1 MSEWWTYS
9 LSDFLLFSPRTYYRL
24 FELYNAA
31 IWPAQIVALALGI
44 AMLALLRRGGAR
56 EGRAI
61 AAILA
66 GCWLF
71 VAWAY
76 QLERYATI
84 NWAATWLAAGFAI
97 QALLLVWTGLVRG
110 HLKFRRGAD
119 AVSRAGLC
127 IFLFALVIQP
137 LIGPLLGRLWA
148 QVQIFGVAPDPTA
161 VATLG
166 ILLAADRVPWT
177 LLIIPIISCII
188 SAATLWT
195 MESPDAAVMALA
207 ALVAILLAAWK
218 MKARRRQA
226 SPNDLAC
233 KA

>member
-1 MSEWWTYS
+1 M
-9 LSDFLLFSPRTYYRL
+9 
-24 FELYNAA
+24 
-31 IWPAQIVALALGI
+31 
-44 AMLALLRRGGAR
+44 
-56 EGRAI
+56 
-61 AAILA
+61 
-66 GCWLF
+66 
-71 VAWAY
+71 
-76 QLERYATI
+76 
-84 NWAATWLAAGFAI
+84 
-97 QALLLVWTGLVRG
+97 
-110 HLKFRRGAD
+110 
-119 AVSRAGLC
+119 
-127 IFLFALVIQP
+127 IQP
-137 LIGPLLGRLWA
+137 LIGPLLGRPWA

-177 LLIIPIISCII
+177 LLIIPIIWCII

-218 MKARRRQA
+218 MKARRRQD